1 MGGGSC
7 PEIGQRKVFLNGHIG
22 GRALEGVL
30 EQVADDLAALILGRK
45 GNVLPAQHHP
55 AAVRPVN
62 AADAVEQGGLA
73 GAANPQQGD

>member
-1 MGGGSC
+1 MA
-7 PEIGQRKVFLNGHIG
+7 R
-22 GRALEGVL
+22 
-30 EQVADDLAALILGRK
+30 LA

-73 GAANPQQGD
+73 GAADPSREINSPCRKVRFTPSKITFSSKLFLMFSADKMSIAYAR